1 VIQFKANFSKWINVN
16 LEDAKHWLEYLRR
29 TIPDAAHEDKDK
41 YIQSRFRGVDI
52 KDLERG

>member
-1 VIQFKANFSKWINVN
+1 MIQFKTNFGKWINVN
-16 LEDAKHWLEYLRR
+16 LEDTKYWLEYLRR
-29 TIPDAAHEDKDK
+29 IIPDVAHQDKKK